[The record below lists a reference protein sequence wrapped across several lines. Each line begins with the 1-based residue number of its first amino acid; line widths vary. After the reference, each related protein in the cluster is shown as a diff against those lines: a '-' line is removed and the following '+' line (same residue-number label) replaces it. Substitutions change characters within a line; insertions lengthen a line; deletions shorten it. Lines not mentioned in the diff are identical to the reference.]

1 MKIKDGFVVREIADE
16 FIVVPTGEMA
26 LQLNGLITINETGY
40 FLWQKLSG
48 ETDEDALI
56 QAMMDEYEVDRVTA
70 GADISEFL
78 DVLRKCD
85 ILE

>member
-26 LQLNGLITINETGY
+26 LQLNGLINETGY
-40 FLWQKLSG
+40 ILWQKLSG